1 MNLLHIKVS
10 PNINGS
16 SSREVSDY
24 LVDRLKKKYPD
35 INEKII
41 DLSKEPLPHLDS
53 CTVEAF
59 LTKPDERKEQQK
71 EAVQLSDRMIALLF
85 DSDLLVI
92 SSPIWNL
99 GLPSV
104 LKAWFDHITRA
115 GRTFRFTDASG
126 SKMGLVPNK
135 TVYIVVS
142 SGSIFSH
149 GPLVSHDQFTPY
161 VKYAF
166 QYIGI
171 TDLNFI
177 RIDGTHD
184 PLTREFA
191 VPKAIS
197 LIEKMNI

>member
-10 PNINGS
+10 PNIDGS
-16 SSREVSDY
+16 ASRKVSDY
-24 LVDRLKKKYPD
+24 LVDRLKKKYPGID
-35 INEKII
+35 EKII
-41 DLSKEPLPHLDS
+41 DLSQEPLPHLDA

-59 LTKPDERKEQQK
+59 LTKPDERKERQTK
-71 EAVQLSDRMIALLF
+71 AVELSDRMIDNLF
-85 DSDLLVI
+85 ESDLIVI

-115 GRTFRFTDASG
+115 GRTFKFTDAAG
-126 SKMGLVPNK
+126 SKVGLVPNK
-135 TVYIVVS
+135 TVYIVVA
-142 SGSIFSH
+142 SGSIFSY

-161 VKYAF
+161 IKYAF

-171 TDLNFI
+171 TDLKFV

-184 PLTREFA
+184 PLTSECA

-197 LIEKMNI
+197 LVDNMNI

>member
-16 SSREVSDY
+16 SSRVVSDY
-24 LVDRLKKKYPD
+24 LVDRLKKKYPS

-41 DLSKEPLPHLDS
+41 DLSQEPLPHLDG
-53 CTVEAF
+53 CTVDAF

-71 EAVQLSDRMIALLF
+71 KAVQLSDRMIDILF

-115 GRTFRFTDASG
+115 GRTFKFTDTAG
-126 SKMGLVPNK
+126 NKIGLVPNK
-135 TVYIVVS
+135 SVYIVVS

-161 VKYAF
+161 IKYAF

-171 TDLNFI
+171 TNLNFI

-184 PLTREFA
+184 PITRDFA
-191 VPKAIS
+191 IPKALSI
-197 LIEKMNI
+197 IDEINI